1 MKITEKL
8 LLKYHQG
15 ECSPAE
21 KAAVQQWLEK
31 GEETEDILPSYQEN
45 EVISAIWRDLSTH
58 ISPTKSESKS
68 IQLPWMRWA
77 ASVALLCCI
86 GVTLYSGLLNS
97 LFSTNT
103 TFEVAEGKQGNVI
116 LADQSRISLNSGS
129 SIAYPSRFSFFS
141 REMEMG
147 HGEAF
152 FHIAKDRKRPFILSV
167 GEAKIE
173 VLGTKFNV
181 SNHAGKDRI
190 TVTLTEGSISFSALG
205 REQSLLPG
213 QQLIYHKKTG
223 KIELIHQINT
233 ERVTAWTQGTLW
245 FEDTPIQEVLDVL
258 SRRFAVRFINRIDEE
273 RSFTGKFKQENLNEI
288 IQLLSQT
295 TDLSFSR
302 EKGGISVQNKQA
314 QKSSKQNK

>member
-21 KAAVQQWLEK
+21 KVAVQQWLEEE
-31 GEETEDILPSYQEN
+31 EETENILPSNQED
-45 EVISAIWRDLSTH
+45 EVVAAIWKNLSSH
-58 ISPTKSESKS
+58 ISPAKPESKP
-68 IQLPWMRWA
+68 IQIPWLRWA
-77 ASVALLCCI
+77 ASVALICCI

-116 LADQSRISLNSGS
+116 LADQTSIALNSGS
-129 SIAYPSRFSFFS
+129 SITYPSRFSFFS
-141 REMEMG
+141 RKMEMG

-152 FHIAKDRKRPFILSV
+152 FHIAKDPKRPFILSV

-181 SNHAGKDRI
+181 SNHAGKNRV
-190 TVTLTEGSISFSALG
+190 TVTLTEGSISFSASG
-205 REQSLLPG
+205 REQLLLPG
-213 QQLIYHKKTG
+213 QQLVYHKETG
-223 KIELIHQINT
+223 QIELIQQIDT
-233 ERVTAWTQGTLW
+233 ERITAWTQDTLW
-245 FEDTPIQEVLDVL
+245 FEDTPIQEVLEVI
-258 SRRFAVRFINRIDEE
+258 SRRFAVRFINRGYEE

-288 IQLLSQT
+288 IQLLSKT
-295 TDLSFSR
+295 TNLSFSR
-302 EKGGISVQNKQA
+302 EKAGIAVQNNQA
-314 QKSSKQNK
+314 QKSSK